1 MRKFSFVLAAVIVGV
16 VGAGLSS
23 AVAANTIVVE
33 ETIVVGEHTNKQK
46 IIDLVGQPNDFKV
59 GDRYM
64 FRSELTDEADAVVGH
79 LNTECV
85 VDFAKRDT
93 CSVVYELAP
102 SGTIVAEGQVP
113 VSELGPGGAWTYA
126 ILGGTGEFENVR
138 GSVAV
143 EVAGDGPDT
152 EHSLHLLP

>member
-1 MRKFSFVLAAVIVGV
+1 MRRFSFVLAAVIVGV
-16 VGAGLSS
+16 AGAGLSS
-23 AVAANTIVVE
+23 AVAANTIVAE
-33 ETIVVGEHTNKQK
+33 ETIVVGEHTNKSK
-46 IIDLVGQPNDFKV
+46 IIDLAGQPDDFKV

-64 FRSELTDEADAVVGH
+64 FRSELTDEADEVVGH

-102 SGTIVAEGQVP
+102 RGTIVAEGQVP
-113 VSELGPGGAWTYA
+113 VSELGPGGTWTYA

-143 EVAGDGPDT
+143 EVVGEGPDT

>member
-1 MRKFSFVLAAVIVGV
+1 MRRFSVIVAAVLVGML
-16 VGAGLSS
+16 GAGLTS
-23 AVAANTIVVE
+23 AIAATSIVVE
-33 ETIVVGEHTNKQK
+33 ETIVVGEHTNKSK
-46 IIDLVGQPNDFKV
+46 IIDLAGQPDDFKV

-64 FRSELTDEADAVVGH
+64 FRSELTDEADDVVGH

-102 SGTIVAEGQVP
+102 RGRIVAEGQVP

-138 GSVAV
+138 GSVRV
-143 EVAGDGPDT
+143 EVVGDGPDT
-152 EHSLHLLP
+152 EHSIHLLP

>member
-1 MRKFSFVLAAVIVGV
+1 MRKLSFVLAAMIVGV
-16 VGAGLSS
+16 VGAGFTS
-23 AVAANTIVVE
+23 AVAANNIVAE
-33 ETIVVGEHTNKQK
+33 ETIVVGEHTNKFK
-46 IIDLVGQPNDFKV
+46 IIDLAGQPDDFKV

-79 LNTECV
+79 VNTECV

-102 SGTIVAEGQVP
+102 RGTIVADGQVP
-113 VSELGPGGAWTYA
+113 VSQLGPGGTWTYS

-143 EVAGDGPDT
+143 EVVGDGPDT
-152 EHSLHLLP
+152 EHLLHLLP